1 VKSNLSLDGRVSKA
15 PVNFIRVEGACMGHG
30 TQGVGVKDRLG
41 VLPDKNKRRRCDMVK
56 TTDELYV
63 VLFGAL
69 ASVHRI

>member
-1 VKSNLSLDGRVSKA
+1 
-15 PVNFIRVEGACMGHG
+15 MGHG

-41 VLPDKNKRRRCDMVK
+41 VLPNKNKRRRCDMVK

-63 VLFGAL
+63 VLVGAL